1 MYDVIVVGGGPGG
14 SVAAKRCAQSGLK
27 TLLLERKK
35 LPRDKVCSGMVM
47 GPWANNIIEQEF
59 GNIPRKVL
67 TKPPQL
73 SGHIMHVP
81 GTPPQRILYKTPLA
95 WRKDLDFWMIQV
107 AREEGVEIQE
117 GGKAI
122 GVTQKAGTCT
132 VTIMQGKTPRELESK
147 FVIGADG
154 GASAVRKS
162 LFPQLKVQYSVP
174 IRECYDGALDL
185 EKDYFHWFFPKHRAR
200 PRFGLNHKE
209 DRFLIEGAGIKEL
222 RNEINQIL
230 SQYGFNPDK
239 KALWKDGCLIPRLHQ
254 PLISGSFSPA
264 RGNVLLIGDAAGL
277 LFPIT
282 FEGIGTAL
290 KSGLLAADS
299 IAQSIREG
307 GEAAGIYLRKLN
319 PVVEIIRNLDSWTD
333 KLELKAAGDHMEF
346 ARTLT
351 AAYEQTLKI
360 D

>member
-1 MYDVIVVGGGPGG
+1 MYDVIVIGGGPGG
-14 SVAAKRCAQSGLK
+14 SVAAKKCAQSGLK

-47 GPWANNIIEQEF
+47 GPWANDIIAQEF
-59 GNIPRKVL
+59 GTIPPEIL
-67 TKPPQL
+67 TDPPQL
-73 SGHIMHVP
+73 FGHMMHVP
-81 GTPPQRILYKTPLA
+81 GIPPQQIQYKTPLA
-95 WRKDLDFWMIQV
+95 WRKDLDFWMIRI
-107 AREEGVEIQE
+107 AREEGVEMLE
-117 GGKAI
+117 GTRVI
-122 GVTQKAGTCT
+122 ETDQKAATCT
-132 VTIMQGKTPRELESK
+132 VTLMEGKKPREISTRY
-147 FVIGADG
+147 VIGADG

-162 LFPQLKVQYSVP
+162 LFPQLRVQYSVP
-174 IRECYDGALDL
+174 IRECYDGELDL

-200 PRFGLNHKE
+200 PRFCLNHKG

-230 SQYGFNPDK
+230 SQYGFDPDK
-239 KALWKDGCLIPRLHQ
+239 KALWKDGCLIPRLHKS
-254 PLISGSFSPA
+254 LISGSFSPA

-307 GEAAGIYLRKLN
+307 GEAAGIYLRKLS
-319 PVVEIIRNLDSWTD
+319 EI
-333 KLELKAAGDHMEF
+333 
-346 ARTLT
+346 LT
-351 AAYEQTLKI
+351 PGTI
-360 D
+360 NWN